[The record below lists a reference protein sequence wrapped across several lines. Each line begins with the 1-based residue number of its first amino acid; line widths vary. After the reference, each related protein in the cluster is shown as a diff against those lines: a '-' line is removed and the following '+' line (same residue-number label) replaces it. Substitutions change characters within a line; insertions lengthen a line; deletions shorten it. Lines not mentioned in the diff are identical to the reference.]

1 MMQTKEQCFVILLLI
16 CLMRG
21 GAAISDPTKFRT
33 CLSSYLSSSPS
44 SKLTLLYRQDPLY
57 TTYNTRNFQSPSH
70 ARKPICFGLPADDRD
85 VSALVKC
92 ANAAEIRFT
101 TRGGGHSYIGASLI
115 DNGLVIDMS
124 RFAAVR
130 VGSDKLTAQ
139 IGAGQLLGEVYL
151 QLMNAGNYTLPA
163 GRCAGVGISGH
174 TLGGGL
180 GHATR
185 QLGWLIDSLVSIRGV
200 TAEGEMVTA
209 NSSVNPDL
217 LWAAKG
223 GGPDILLVTEW
234 TFKIHPT
241 PPQISHVVIT
251 APHSSIKQLV
261 AAYMDW
267 KPWNLPAAYA
277 MAELSLTPANDNWL
291 DIFYWGP
298 MSQVMKDYQTS
309 PLAKVPGIAIR
320 TSSVGNWP
328 QTLADTTGHN
338 LDDISAAAMVATQ
351 YAGSMENGT
360 SGGYRHFK
368 ASSLMFNTTLSPQ
381 AQEVLVNAV
390 ATMLPKAPAW
400 GFMQF
405 RALGGSV
412 MGSVAQSA
420 TALPHRDVLLESQ
433 VYIEKAAP
441 ADMEA
446 SVRKVKAALLPYTQS
461 HPFFYNYIDCDDYAN
476 APAGSDP
483 WRVYFGDNAVKLR
496 KIKQQYDPK
505 GRLDGKRCGLV

>member
-1 MMQTKEQCFVILLLI
+1 
-16 CLMRG
+16 MRG
-21 GAAISDPTKFRT
+21 GAALSDPTKFRT
-33 CLSSYLSSSPS
+33 CMSSYLSSSPS
-44 SKLTLLYRQDPLY
+44 SKLTLVYQQDHLYN
-57 TTYNTRNFQSPSH
+57 TYNKRNFQSPSH
-70 ARKPICFGLPADDRD
+70 ARKPICFGLPAADCD

-92 ANAAEIRFT
+92 ANAADVKCT

-124 RFAAVR
+124 RFAAVQ
-130 VGSDKLTAQ
+130 VSPDKRTAQ

-163 GRCAGVGISGH
+163 GRCPGVGISGH
-174 TLGGGL
+174 ALGGGL
-180 GHATR
+180 GHASR

-241 PPQISHVVIT
+241 PPHVSHVVFT

-277 MAELSLTPANDNWL
+277 MVELFLTAAGENSVDL
-291 DIFYWGP
+291 FYWGP
-298 MSQVMKDYQTS
+298 MSQVMKDYQNS
-309 PLAKVPGIAIR
+309 PLAKVPGIAI
-320 TSSVGNWP
+320 TKTLVGNWP
-328 QTLADTTGHN
+328 QTLAEATFHPN
-338 LDDISAAAMVATQ
+338 LSDISAAAMVAAQ
-351 YAGSMENGT
+351 YTSSMENGT
-360 SGGYRHFK
+360 NSGYRHFK
-368 ASSLMFNTTLSPQ
+368 ASSLMFNSTLSPQ
-381 AQEVLVNAV
+381 AQEALVTAV
-390 ATMLPKAPAW
+390 TTMLPKWPVW
-400 GFMQF
+400 SYMQI

-412 MGSVAQSA
+412 LGNLAQSA

-433 VYIEKAAP
+433 VYIEKGAP
-441 ADMEA
+441 ADMDA
-446 SVRKVKAALLPYTQS
+446 SVRQVKAALVPYTQS

-476 APAGSDP
+476 APAGGDP
-483 WRVYFGDNAVKLR
+483 WRVYFGNNAVKLR

-505 GRLDGKRCGLV
+505 GRLDGKRCGAV